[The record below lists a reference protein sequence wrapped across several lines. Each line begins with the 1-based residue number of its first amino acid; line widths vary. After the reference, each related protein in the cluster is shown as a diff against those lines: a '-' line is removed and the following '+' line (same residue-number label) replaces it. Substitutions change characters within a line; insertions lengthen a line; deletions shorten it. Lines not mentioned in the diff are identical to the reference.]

1 MKTNYDIKLGVSLYS
16 YQDNYYFHRHD
27 LEGCIAAAAGAGAEG
42 IEVFS
47 DSMIPE
53 WPYVSDAWID
63 KWNGWMQRYDMV
75 PVTLD
80 HFSDRQMWHD
90 KELTDDEM
98 FERGV
103 MYLKLAKRLGC
114 SAIRVL
120 HEEHT
125 SEHPLNC
132 RLTDYGIIER
142 LLPIAAEL
150 GIMMALEVHTQDG
163 VGADYQQKYIELA
176 EKTNMPFVG
185 LQADF
190 STFSY
195 CMSTADITNA
205 VATSGAEREI
215 LMAAREEQ
223 RKAYFGGY
231 EMDKEAVAAEI
242 EKMNPN
248 DATRIALMRVL
259 PNIKM
264 PENYV
269 SPWGRMGGGGFGRR
283 AKPSFKKLYEDL
295 QTWAPK
301 LVYVHGKF
309 YDIDENGQVDDMDYP
324 AIFKALVDGG
334 YKGYIASEFE
344 GNRRLN
350 PAGWCDEIEYVR
362 KHQKLMRSLLGRE

>member
-16 YQDNYYFHRHD
+16 YQDNYYFHRYD

-53 WPYVSDAWID
+53 WPYVSDAFID
-63 KWNGWMQRYDMV
+63 KWNAWMDRYDV
-75 PVTLD
+75 NPVVLD

-103 MYLKLAKRLGC
+103 MYIKLAKRLGC
-114 SAIRVL
+114 KAIRVL

-142 LLPIAAEL
+142 LLPIAAENE
-150 GIMMALEVHTQDG
+150 IMMSLEVHTRDG

-176 EKTNMPFVG
+176 EKTGMPYVG

-195 CMSTADITNA
+195 CMTTADIVSA
-205 VATSGAEREI
+205 ISIGAEKEI

-231 EMDKEAVAAEI
+231 DMDLDGVTAMI

-248 DATRIALMRVL
+248 APTRDTLKRIL
-259 PNIKM
+259 PNIKVV
-264 PENYV
+264 EGYAN
-269 SPWGRMGGGGFGRR
+269 PWGRRGST
-283 AKPSFKKLYEDL
+283 APKPTFKKLYEDL
-295 QTWAPK
+295 KTWAPK

-309 YDIDENGQVDDMDYP
+309 YDIDESGQVDDMDYP
-324 AIFKALVDGG
+324 AIFKALIEGG
-334 YKGYIASEFE
+334 YKGYISSEFE
-344 GNRRLN
+344 GNRRMN
-350 PAGWCDEIEYVR
+350 MVGWCDEIEYVR

>member
-1 MKTNYDIKLGVSLYS
+1 MKTNYDIKLGVSLCS
-16 YQDNYYFHRHD
+16 SQDNYYFHRYD
-27 LEGCIAAAAGAGAEG
+27 IEGCIAAAAGAGAEG

-47 DSMIPE
+47 DAMIPE

-63 KWNGWMQRYDMV
+63 KWNAWMYRYDV
-75 PVTLD
+75 NPVCLD

-103 MYLKLAKRLGC
+103 MYIKLAKRLGC
-114 SAIRVL
+114 PAIRVL

-125 SEHPLNC
+125 SEHAMNC

-142 LLPIAAEL
+142 LLPIAAENE
-150 GIMMALEVHTQDG
+150 IMLSLEVHTQDG

-176 EKTNMPFVG
+176 EKTGMPYVG

-195 CMSTADITNA
+195 CMSTADIVNA
-205 VATSGAEREI
+205 VASTGAEKEI

-231 EMDKEAVAAEI
+231 EMDREAVAAEI
-242 EKMNPN
+242 EKMHPS

-264 PENYV
+264 PEGYV
-269 SPWGRMGGGGFGRR
+269 SPWARMGGGGHARR
-283 AKPSFKKLYEDL
+283 PKPSFEKLYSDL
-295 QTWAPK
+295 EQWASK

-324 AIFKALVDGG
+324 RIFKALVDGG
-334 YKGYIASEFE
+334 YKGYISSEFE
-344 GNRRLN
+344 GNRRMN
-350 PAGWCDEIEYVR
+350 MAGWCDEIEYVR
-362 KHQKLMRSLLGRE
+362 KHQKLMRTLLGRE

>member
-1 MKTNYDIKLGVSLYS
+1 
-16 YQDNYYFHRHD
+16 
-27 LEGCIAAAAGAGAEG
+27 
-42 IEVFS
+42 
-47 DSMIPE
+47 
-53 WPYVSDAWID
+53 
-63 KWNGWMQRYDMV
+63 
-75 PVTLD
+75 
-80 HFSDRQMWHD
+80 MWHD